1 MVTALNP
8 VGKQPV
14 VSVVAPLFNE
24 LGNVEPLVASVK
36 AAIADVEPSYEIILV
51 DDGSSD
57 GTWERIVSIAE
68 RDGRV
73 RGLCLSRN
81 FGHQGALFAGLQHA
95 RGACVV
101 SLDGD
106 LQHPPEVIGEL
117 LQKWREGFQVV
128 NTRRLDSADTS
139 FFKRFTSRFF
149 YWLFSRLSGVGMEAG
164 SSDFRLLDRRAL
176 DALCRM
182 NDADLFIRGLVNWL
196 GFRSTTVTYQAAD
209 RHSGSTKFT
218 LRRMIRFSGGA
229 LLSFSVLPLRLG
241 IWIGFL
247 TSLLALAE
255 ICYIVVQYFRGHT
268 VAGWASVMTVLSF
281 MFGVLFI
288 LVGILGTYLG
298 KIYEVLK
305 SRPRYVI
312 GDSTGAEV
320 KAVTQTAPSEPAS
333 TSASG
338 DG

>member
-1 MVTALNP
+1 
-8 VGKQPV
+8 
-14 VSVVAPLFNE
+14 
-24 LGNVEPLVASVK
+24 
-36 AAIADVEPSYEIILV
+36 
-51 DDGSSD
+51 
-57 GTWERIVSIAE
+57 
-68 RDGRV
+68 
-73 RGLCLSRN
+73 
-81 FGHQGALFAGLQHA
+81 
-95 RGACVV
+95 VV

-117 LQKWREGFQVV
+117 LHKWREGFQVV
-128 NTRRLDSADTS
+128 NTRRLDSASTS
-139 FFKRFTSRFF
+139 FFKRVTSRFF
-149 YWLFSRLSGVGMEAG
+149 YWLFSKLSGVGMEAG

-182 NDADLFIRGLVNWL
+182 SDADLFIRGLVNWL

-209 RHSGSTKFT
+209 RRSGTTKFT
-218 LRRMIRFSGGA
+218 LRRMLEFSGGA

-247 TSLLALAE
+247 TSLLAIAE
-255 ICYIVVQYFRGHT
+255 ICYIVFQYFQGRT
-268 VAGWASVMTVLSF
+268 VTGWASVMTVLSF

-312 GDSTGAEV
+312 GDTTGTEI
-320 KAVTQTAPSEPAS
+320 KAITEPAQS
-333 TSASG
+333 EASSASG
-338 DG
+338 ES

>member
-1 MVTALNP
+1 MVTQLNP
-8 VGKQPV
+8 IGKQPV
-14 VSVVAPLFNE
+14 LSIVAPLFNE
-24 LGNVEPLVASVK
+24 FGNVQPFVRSVE
-36 AAIADVEPSYEIILV
+36 AVISHVEPSYEIILV

-57 GTWERIVSIAE
+57 GTWERIVSLSE
-68 RDGRV
+68 RDNHLF
-73 RGLCLSRN
+73 GLSLSRN

-106 LQHPPEVIGEL
+106 LQHPPEVIAEL
-117 LQKWREGFQVV
+117 LQKWKEGYQVV

-139 FFKRFTSRFF
+139 IFKRISSRFF
-149 YWLFSRLSGVGMEAG
+149 YWLFSKLSGVGMEAG
-164 SSDFRLLDRRAL
+164 SSDFRLLDRRAV

-182 NDADLFIRGLVNWL
+182 SDADLFIRGLVNWL

-218 LRRMIRFSGGA
+218 MRRMLRFSVGA

-247 TSLLALAE
+247 TSLLAGAE
-255 ICYIVVQYFRGHT
+255 ICYIVVQYFRGIT

-288 LVGILGTYLG
+288 LIGIIGTYLG

-305 SRPRYVI
+305 SRPRYVV
-312 GDSTGAEV
+312 GDTTGAEI
-320 KAVTQTAPSEPAS
+320 KAVTAPLATGEAS
-333 TSASG
+333 SASG